1 MRCCRWSDLQILRR
15 QTQREVFSRSL
26 AVGVHSTACSEAA
39 PKKSPAKKSPVKKSP
54 AKKSPSKR
62 PSPKPVAEKAAKKPK
77 AEEPAAA
84 AAPKSSARKMPGF
97 LGGKDETKKEKVE
110 STGEPVVDTCL
121 SICIDVA
128 DQCVLLSASAAAAPK
143 AAVAAPATGQPATS
157 AAA

>member
-1 MRCCRWSDLQILRR
+1 MS
-15 QTQREVFSRSL
+15 SRSP
-26 AVGVHSTACSEAA
+26 AVGAHSTACSEAA
-39 PKKSPAKKSPVKKSP
+39 PKKSPVKKSP

-62 PSPKPVAEKAAKKPK
+62 PSPKPVAEKAAKKTK
-77 AEEPAAA
+77 AEEPAA